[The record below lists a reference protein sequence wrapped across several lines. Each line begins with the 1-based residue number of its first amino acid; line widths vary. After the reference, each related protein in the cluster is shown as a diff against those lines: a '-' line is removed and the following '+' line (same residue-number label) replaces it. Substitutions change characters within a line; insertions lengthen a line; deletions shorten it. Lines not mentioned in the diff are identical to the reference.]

1 MTVIHAETALA
12 TVGVLNRYFR
22 LLDEKSFEIEQ
33 FAEVFADDGAVLR
46 PNGTSMVG
54 PIAIVE
60 SHRTSFARFAATQH
74 LLTGHDV
81 ETDGDSVMIR
91 ANLMAMHLWAENAHG
106 VIDEPDDFFLAGA
119 VITAS
124 LVASPTGWRI
134 RRLVNTNV
142 WKAGSGFANMAAT
155 PGRP

>member
-1 MTVIHAETALA
+1 MIDAETTLA
-12 TVGVLNRYFR
+12 TVAVLNPYFR
-22 LLDEKSFEIEQ
+22 LLDEKSFEIAQ

-54 PIAIVE
+54 PAAILA

-81 ETDGDSVMIR
+81 EPDGDGVMIR

-106 VIDEPDDFFLAGA
+106 VIGERDDFFLAGA

-124 LVASPTGWRI
+124 LLASPSGWRI

-142 WKAGSGFANMAAT
+142 WKAGSGFGNMAAT
-155 PGRP
+155 PSQP

>member
-1 MTVIHAETALA
+1 VIHAETALA

-60 SHRTSFARFAATQH
+60 SHRKSFARFAATQH

-91 ANLMAMHLWAENAHG
+91 ANLMAMHLWA
-106 VIDEPDDFFLAGA
+106 
-119 VITAS
+119 
-124 LVASPTGWRI
+124 
-134 RRLVNTNV
+134 
-142 WKAGSGFANMAAT
+142 
-155 PGRP
+155 